1 MADTKFAVIG
11 LGQFGLAIAK
21 KLASKGAEVL
31 AIDRNMERVELV
43 KDEVTYAVA
52 LDSTDIKALSSQNI
66 ADMDA
71 VVVAIG
77 ENIEGLLLT
86 TVLLLEMKAKR
97 IIARAMS
104 PQQHLILEKLGVKE
118 ILSPEDEVGSM
129 IAEMLLKPHMRSF
142 LSLPDNHEIAEIIPP
157 KKIIN
162 RSVEQIEFEKNY
174 NMKLVAIKR
183 LYEEFEG
190 TRSVFIEHLL
200 KKFNHETIIQATD
213 MLVVLGESKEISKF
227 LEINR

>member
-1 MADTKFAVIG
+1 MADSKFAVIG

-31 AIDRNMERVELV
+31 AIDRNMERVDLV
-43 KDEVTYAVA
+43 KDLVAYAAA

-86 TVLLLEMKAKR
+86 TVLLLELKAKR

-104 PQQHLILEKLGVKE
+104 SQQRLILEKLGVKE
-118 ILSPEDEVGSM
+118 ILSPEDEVGTM
-129 IAEMLLKPHMRSF
+129 IAETLLKPHMKSF
-142 LSLPDNHEIAEIIPP
+142 LSLPDGYEIAEIVPP
-157 KKIIN
+157 NKVVH
-162 RSVEQIEFEKNY
+162 RTIEEIDFEENY
-174 NMKLVAIKR
+174 RMRLITLKR
-183 LYEEFEG
+183 FYEEHHEG
-190 TRSVFIEHLL
+190 RKVTVEHLL
-200 KKFNHETIIQATD
+200 KKLNRDTVIHPTD
-213 MLVVLGESKEISKF
+213 MLVVLGDSHDISKF